1 MNKGDLV
8 RIRHREHLGLYII
21 METLH
26 PYNDSAFVKIY
37 SLKDNHIYFDL
48 ARSLEVVKKCP

>member
-8 RIRHREHLGLYII
+8 RIKHNEHQGLFIL

-26 PYNDSAFVKIY
+26 PYNDSAFVKLY
-37 SLKDNHIYFDL
+37 SLKYDSICFDL
-48 ARSLEVVKKCP
+48 ARSLEVIACK